1 MVEPGAGKTVGTV
14 GTVGADMGYLL
25 EHVGD
30 VAPEKFRS
38 EKIRRQ
44 PAVFVDHTSIFSQ
57 EKNTSSSSV

>member
-14 GTVGADMGYLL
+14 GTLGADMGYLCML
-25 EHVGD
+25 EML
-30 VAPEKFRS
+30 PQKNS